1 MDRRIEKFTPSRT
14 NFYLFALL
22 LFISGVFLSSC
33 GASAGANAK
42 KACGIVNN
50 SLATYRTAT
59 TEANPAQSA
68 QDKAKAL
75 TMLRNALPLAAIASG
90 SNLEYQALKATLSE
104 SNRDCIYYFD
114 RLVIEEFFC
123 LNVINRCPILAD
135 CERPQS
141 ASKRD
146 SLGGP
151 DRSGS
156 TGNS

>member
-14 NFYLFALL
+14 SFYLFALL

-59 TEANPAQSA
+59 IEANPAQSA

-104 SNRDCIYYFD
+104 SNRVPEKL
-114 RLVIEEFFC
+114 LVNALTRECRQI
-123 LNVINRCPILAD
+123 LPTAPGQQVPGGYVPPANVKVNPS
-135 CERPQS
+135 Q
-141 ASKRD
+141 
-146 SLGGP
+146 
-151 DRSGS
+151 
-156 TGNS
+156 